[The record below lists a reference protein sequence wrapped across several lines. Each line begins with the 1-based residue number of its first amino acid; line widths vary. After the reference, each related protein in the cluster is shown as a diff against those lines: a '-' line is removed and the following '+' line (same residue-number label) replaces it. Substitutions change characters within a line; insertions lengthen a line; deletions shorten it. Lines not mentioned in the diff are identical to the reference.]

1 MKRFFLPFFLML
13 SAGPVCAAGY
23 NVTIA
28 SLDDELHALLA
39 AHLEVMKW
47 RDYEDMTPE
56 QLERLYQGMADDAR
70 ELLATAGYFSPQID
84 SRLIPADRADG
95 KPTIRLD
102 VRPGEPVTVQSVDI
116 QLKGAIADDADHA
129 RRQRRAERAWTLKAG
144 SRFTQA
150 GWDDSK
156 KAVLR
161 SLLADRYPTAR
172 LADSAAS
179 IEPDAHAAALMA
191 HYDSGPEFRLGQLTV
206 KGLKRY
212 PAGIVENLSGFN
224 PGDPYQQQ
232 TLLDF
237 QTRLQNT
244 PYFSSVYVS
253 ADTDPARADAAPVTV
268 EVVEGPQQKAS
279 AGVGYSTNTGERV
292 ELGYRHTNVL
302 GRGWIADANTRIE
315 TRQQTAKLQLTLPS
329 DRDDYVWSG
338 YTGWE
343 HKDIQGLDTNL
354 YKHGI
359 SRARQH
365 GLIETSIGLQ
375 YVGEKSRAGEA
386 PQDYREALML
396 NWSWVKRDFNNPIN
410 PINPIN
416 PTRGHAWRIELG
428 GAAQG
433 ILSSTSFTRAYGK
446 GLVYLPLARGWGRFV
461 LRGELGE
468 VFARDGDE
476 VPNDSLFR
484 TGGANSVRGY
494 SYESL
499 GVDQNGA
506 VVGGRVLAVGS
517 AEYQYPVVR
526 NWAAALFVDAGR
538 AARNWQAF
546 TPARGYGVGA
556 RWASPVGPLALDLA
570 YGEEDRKVRLHF
582 SLDLA
587 F

>member
-1 MKRFFLPFFLML
+1 MKRFFPFLFLL
-13 SAGPVCAAGY
+13 LFAGTVRAAGY
-23 NVTIA
+23 HVVVTVP
-28 SLDDELHALLA
+28 DDALRTLLTR
-39 AHLEVMKW
+39 HLEVMKW
-47 RDYEDMTPE
+47 RDYPDMTSE

-70 ELLATAGYFSPQID
+70 ELLATEGYFSPRLD
-84 SRLIPADRADG
+84 SHWLPAEAPDG
-95 KPTIRLD
+95 KPTLQLE
-102 VRPGEPVTVQSVDI
+102 VMPGEPVTVRQVDI
-116 QLKGAIADDADHA
+116 QLGGAIAGDAELA
-129 RRQRRAERAWTLKAG
+129 RRQRRAERAWSLSAG
-144 SRFTQA
+144 SRFTQT

-161 SLLADRYPTAR
+161 GLLVDRYPTAR
-172 LADSAAS
+172 LVDSAAD
-179 IEPDAHAAALMA
+179 IEPDAHAARLMA
-191 HYDSGPEFRLGQLTV
+191 QYDSGPAFRLGELTI

-212 PAGIVENLSGFN
+212 PPSLVENLAGFN
-224 PGDPYQQQ
+224 PGDSYQQQ

-253 ADTDPARADAAPVTV
+253 ADTDPAKADAAPVTA
-268 EVVEGPQQKAS
+268 EVVEGPQQKVS
-279 AGVGYSTNTGERV
+279 AGVGYSTNTGERG

-302 GRGWIADANTRIE
+302 GRGWIADANTRVE
-315 TRQQTAKLQLTLPS
+315 TRQQTAKLQLTLPQ

-343 HKDIQGLDTNL
+343 HKDIAGLDTNL

-359 SRARQH
+359 SRARQR

-375 YVGEKSRAGEA
+375 YVGEKSHAGDA

-396 NWSWVKRDFNNPIN
+396 NWSWVKRDFNNPV
-410 PINPIN
+410 N

-428 GAAQG
+428 GAAEG

-446 GLVYLPLARGWGRFV
+446 GLVYLPLARSWGRVV

-468 VFARDGDE
+468 VFARDGGD

-517 AEYQYPVVR
+517 AEYQYPVVQ
-526 NWAAALFVDAGR
+526 NWAAALFFDAGR
-538 AARNWQAF
+538 AASNWQSF
-546 TPARGYGVGA
+546 TAARGYGAGA